1 MDMEQQERLAQL
13 RNRKSAHPAFAG
25 RIVAAGLSTS
35 AFLLGIASLAA
46 SAKVVTS
53 THVESPTVIDVLAEP
68 VAVEATDPPPTDVAT
83 IVPTTAASTT
93 TAAPTTTPPT
103 SPAPATAPAT
113 EAVLVEQAAPVEAPP
128 DTEAPPETEA
138 PVVQQT
144 QAPRPKAT
152 NPPAPAPTPAP
163 AAQPVPKP
171 APAPAPKPVCT
182 GSKC

>member
-35 AFLLGIASLAA
+35 AFFLGIASLAA
-46 SAKVVTS
+46 SAKVVSSTQVETS
-53 THVESPTVIDVLAEP
+53 AVIADVAEP
-68 VAVEATDPPPTDVAT
+68 VAVEATDPPATDAST
-83 IVPTTAASTT
+83 IAPTTTASTT
-93 TAAPTTTPPT
+93 TVASTTTPA
-103 SPAPATAPAT
+103 PAPEPVTVPST
-113 EAVLVEQAAPVEAPP
+113 KAVLVEQEAPVEAPP

-152 NPPAPAPTPAP
+152 NPPASA
-163 AAQPVPKP
+163 PKP
-171 APAPAPKPVCT
+171 APAPKPACT

>member
-13 RNRKSAHPAFAG
+13 RNRKSAHPAVAG
-25 RIVAAGLSTS
+25 RIVAAGLSST

-46 SAKVVTS
+46 SAKVAPPQ
-53 THVESPTVIDVLAEP
+53 VESPAVIAEVPEP
-68 VAVEATDPPPTDVAT
+68 VAVEATDPPATDASPIAPTS
-83 IVPTTAASTT
+83 AAPAT
-93 TAAPTTTPPT
+93 TAAPTTM
-103 SPAPATAPAT
+103 PAPAPEPVTVPST
-113 EAVLVEQAAPVEAPP
+113 EAVLVEQEAPVDAPP

-152 NPPAPAPTPAP
+152 NP
-163 AAQPVPKP
+163 
-171 APAPAPKPVCT
+171 APAPAPKPVCS

>member
-53 THVESPTVIDVLAEP
+53 TQVESPTVIDVVAEP
-68 VAVEATDPPPTDVAT
+68 VAVEATDPPLTDVAT

-93 TAAPTTTPPT
+93 TPAPTTTPPT
-103 SPAPATAPAT
+103 TPAPATVPTT
-113 EAVLVEQAAPVEAPP
+113 EAVLIELEAPVEAPP
-128 DTEAPPETEA
+128 DTEAPPETKA

-144 QAPRPKAT
+144 QTPRPKAT
-152 NPPAPAPTPAP
+152 NPPAPAPKPQPAP
-163 AAQPVPKP
+163 K
-171 APAPAPKPVCT
+171 PAPAPKPVCT